1 MLDRA
6 EFEPVFFAPFV
17 SSPMKVER
25 DWIDYNGHL
34 TMAYYN
40 LIFDRATS
48 EALCLLGLGPR
59 YAQTRGG
66 SYFIAETHVRFLR
79 ELPGD
84 APVRVTVRLIDYDEK
99 RLHLFL
105 SLHHGSEGWV
115 SATSEQTALHV
126 NLRTRHASPFPDD
139 VLERIATM
147 NAAHRNLP
155 EPEGLGRRV
164 TMRARARC

>member
-40 LIFDRATS
+40 LMFDQATS

-59 YAQTRGG
+59 YAHTREA
-66 SYFIAETHVRFLR
+66 SFFIAETHVRYLR
-79 ELPGD
+79 ELPRD
-84 APVRVTVRLIDYDEK
+84 APVRATVRLMDYDEK

-105 SLHHGSEGWV
+105 NLHHGSEGWV

-126 NLRTRHASPFPDD
+126 DLRTRHASPFPDD

-147 NAAHRNLP
+147 KAVHHALP
-155 EPEGLGRRV
+155 EPDGLGRRV
-164 TMRARARC
+164 GMRPRARC